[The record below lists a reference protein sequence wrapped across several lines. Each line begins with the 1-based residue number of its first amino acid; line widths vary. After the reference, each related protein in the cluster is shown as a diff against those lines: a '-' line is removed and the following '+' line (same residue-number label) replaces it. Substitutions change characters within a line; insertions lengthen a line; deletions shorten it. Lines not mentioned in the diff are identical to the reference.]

1 MTRIIGIGLAFVL
14 AATTVKADF
23 ITSFAYTDRGIYS
36 GTFTRHTTLNDAQAG
51 TGAVAGPVA
60 VVPTDLSVFMVRN
73 VPMGI
78 GPMYDMLVNGGVG
91 GNTSQFLNQWFY
103 QAPGVPNL
111 ANNDQRF
118 VQIDDYDGSTPVSH
132 RGYWTSTQLDT
143 FRLQVSGENA
153 FAAPGDPDAEP
164 DRARFGQAGFI
175 PGSNPAAY
183 GTWVSYDLDLTF
195 GGLNGVL
202 DNAIAPGF
210 IRSNGDPSSI
220 TGSFTGIFQMND
232 QPNDPFYRVTLD
244 ITQGNTYGFVN
255 AANLDPDTPYL
266 ESTFGS
272 AQVVPA
278 PPAIVLAG
286 LGLFGAL
293 AVRRRG

>member
-1 MTRIIGIGLAFVL
+1 MMRIFGIGLALL
-14 AATTVKADF
+14 ATAAAAKADF

-60 VVPTDLSVFMVRN
+60 IAPTDLSVFMVRN
-73 VPMGI
+73 VPSGI
-78 GPMYDMLVNGGVG
+78 GPTYDMLVNGGVG

-103 QAPGVPNL
+103 AAPGIPNF
-111 ANNDQRF
+111 ANDDQRF
-118 VQIDDYDGSTPVSH
+118 VQIDDYDGSTPISH
-132 RGYWTSTQLDT
+132 RGYWTSNQLDT
-143 FRLQVSGENA
+143 FRLQVSGLNA
-153 FAAPGDPDAEP
+153 NTIPGDPDGEP
-164 DRARFGQAGFI
+164 DRARFAQAGFI
-175 PGSNPAAY
+175 PGTNPNAF

-195 GGLNGVL
+195 GGLNGVV

-220 TGSFTGIFQMND
+220 VGSFTGIFRMND
-232 QPNDPFYRVTLD
+232 QATDEFYRVNLNV
-244 ITQGNTYGFVN
+244 TQGNTYGFVN
-255 AANLDPDTPYL
+255 AANLDPNAPYL

-272 AQVVPA
+272 AEVLPA

-286 LGLFGAL
+286 LGVFGAL
-293 AVRRRG
+293 ALRRRR